1 MSGTLQTV
9 LSVAEVLVL
18 VAGLAVFLLIFAGQL
33 RSIADTMGQLNERMR
48 TTEQRLRDLGPAA
61 EELNAA
67 LADTR
72 TALGPLAQ
80 RAESSARALSG
91 GPSEGSVR

>member
-1 MSGTLQTV
+1 LSSTLQTV
-9 LSVAEVLVL
+9 LTLVEIVVL

-33 RSIADTMGQLNERMR
+33 RSIADTMGQLSERLR

-72 TALGPLAQ
+72 TALAPLAQ
-80 RAESSARALSG
+80 RAESSARAMDA